1 MKNKIKEFLMRYK
14 ILIVED
20 DRIIAKDIEKT
31 LSKKGFNVIQ
41 ITSSHIETINFLENN
56 KVDLILMDINIK
68 GAIDGI
74 QSCDEINQKY
84 NIPIIFITAYN
95 DIETISLIKDSYAV
109 GYLQKP
115 FKYADLLLNIFLIL
129 KHNSH
134 QPKIIQ
140 KHIIFLQN
148 GFHYC
153 LEKRLL
159 YKNNVEVNLSQ
170 IEKDILFIL
179 CKNKNNFISYEQL
192 FENVWKNQKFC
203 INKIRGSIFRLKH
216 KVVDLNII
224 NNKEYGYKI
233 E

>member
-1 MKNKIKEFLMRYK
+1 MKNKIKEFLMIYK

-20 DRIIAKDIEKT
+20 DIIIAKDIEKT
-31 LSKKGFNVIQ
+31 LNKKGFNVIK
-41 ITSSHIETINFLENN
+41 ITSSHLETISFLNNN

-74 QSCDEINQKY
+74 QSCNEIHQKY
-84 NIPIIFITAYN
+84 NIPIVFVTAYN
-95 DIETISLIKDSYAV
+95 DTETISLIKDSYAI

-115 FKYADLLLNIFLIL
+115 FKYADLSLNIFLIL

-134 QPKIIQ
+134 QSKTIQ
-140 KHIIFLQN
+140 KHIISLQN
-148 GFHYC
+148 GFKYC
-153 LEKRLL
+153 LNNRFL
-159 YKNNVEVNLSQ
+159 YKDHVEVSLSQ
-170 IEKDILFIL
+170 IEKQIVFVL

-192 FENVWKNQKFC
+192 FESVWKEQEFC

-216 KVVDLNII
+216 KLPYLNII
-224 NNKEYGYKI
+224 NNKEYGYRI